1 MTRIATSS
9 SPALDRR
16 RVLAGAAA
24 IAGGTLL
31 GSAPRSARAAL
42 PAPPPHWAGV
52 NHGTGFF
59 LSEPFLT
66 TSLQAGNA
74 LGLKAIRWGIN
85 GVGGSTEGGRFTWTN
100 RDAAMARYRAAGYQ
114 IHGVISF
121 REHVLRGTSMT
132 QWERNW
138 RYFARNVMSHYR
150 DDVRYWIIDNEPE
163 KGFGNYYPTPAETVK
178 FTRIAFEEF
187 TDLGLQDRCMIESP
201 PVASPETDYLRQML
215 ELGLADYCHVIGCHC
230 YGDQIQDKRIRKLW
244 DRLAAVGAT
253 DVAAGISEC
262 GAPATWAPTG
272 YPGGAEAW
280 RAYYHRQFRVAAKSF
295 GFEYA
300 LIFSLDR
307 WKVSLPE
314 WGLAV
319 FDATGATYT
328 ARQPVFNALR
338 DSWGAAKPF
347 GNGGFES
354 PEDGKGDWMIRLMAP
369 VSNPIILANISF
381 PSNAAIARS
390 GSGCCR
396 MTLAGHNKELVVRQ
410 VADQLIPGRTY
421 RVEAYAFLT
430 GGTATLKARG
440 YNRLRGT
447 DEIAASTTTRG
458 VWTRVAVDVTPSNPW
473 VVVELGTTGTKKVGE
488 EVRWDDVT
496 VSEVVA

>member
-1 MTRIATSS
+1 MTRTATSS

-42 PAPPPHWAGV
+42 PAPPPYWAGV
-52 NHGTGFF
+52 NHGTGYF

-66 TSLQAGNA
+66 NSLNLGTA
-74 LGLKAIRWGIN
+74 LGVKAIRWGIN
-85 GVGGSTEGGRFTWTN
+85 GVNGSTSGARFTWTQ
-100 RDAAMARYRAAGYQ
+100 RDAAMARYRAAGFQ
-114 IHGVISF
+114 MHGVISF
-121 REHVLRGTSMT
+121 RHHVQRGSSAAE
-132 QWERNW
+132 WERNW

-187 TDLGLQDRCMIESP
+187 SDLGLQDRCMIESP
-201 PVASPETDYLRQML
+201 PVASPEADYLRQML
-215 ELGLADYCHVIGCHC
+215 ELGLANYCHVIGCHC
-230 YGDQIQDKRIRKLW
+230 YGDQIQDKRIRRVW
-244 DRLAAVGAT
+244 DRLATVGAT
-253 DVAAGISEC
+253 DVAVGISEC
-262 GAPATWAPTG
+262 GAPVNYMPSG
-272 YPGGAEAW
+272 YPKGSDEW
-280 RAYYHRQFRVAAKSF
+280 RAYFHRQFRVAAKTF

-300 LIFSLDR
+300 LIFTLDR
-307 WKVSLPE
+307 WKMNLPE
-314 WGLAV
+314 WALAT
-319 FDATGATYT
+319 FDATGAISTV
-328 ARQPVFNALR
+328 RQPVFNAIR
-338 DSWGAAKPF
+338 DSWGIAKPF

-354 PEDGKGDWMIRLMAP
+354 PENGEGDWMVRLMAP
-369 VSNPIILANISF
+369 TSNPAILANISF
-381 PSNAAIARS
+381 PSNAAIARN

-396 MTLAGHNKELVVRQ
+396 MTLAGHDRELVVRQ
-410 VADQLIPGRTY
+410 VADQLTPGKTY

-440 YNRLRGT
+440 FNRLRGT
-447 DEIAASTTTRG
+447 DEIAVSTTTRG
-458 VWTRVAVDVTPSNPW
+458 VWTRLSVNVSPSNPW
-473 VVVELGTTGTKKVGE
+473 VVVELGTKGTKTAGQ